1 MIESQFKP
9 IVKFLSKVMAYL
21 LYNGVKINITGQKV
35 SVSALYR
42 AAGKPPN
49 KSPLDFHNSESGN
62 KRIKQFQ
69 QRQGTDV
76 WQGGTRKVEAI
87 VPLACYYLRYL
98 DDRGAAVALQQ
109 VYETGRSVQY
119 GSPGTSYAKFS
130 SYLQGNQKKSN
141 ILWWCL
147 IISILIGVAIL
158 PQCQS
163 YQPPP
168 EPQSTPGDRQL
179 I

>member
-1 MIESQFKP
+1 
-9 IVKFLSKVMAYL
+9 MAYL
-21 LYNGVKINITGQKV
+21 LYNGVKIHIAAQKV
-35 SVSALYR
+35 CVTDIYR

-49 KSPLDFHNSESGN
+49 KSPLDFQNSAAGN

-69 QRQGTDV
+69 QRQGADV
-76 WQGGTRKVEAI
+76 WQSRLPKVEAI

-98 DDRGAAVALQQ
+98 DDRGAAIALQQ

-119 GSPGTSYAKFS
+119 ATPGTTHAKFS
-130 SYLQGNQKKSN
+130 SYFQYNQKNSN

-168 EPQSTPGDRQL
+168 EPPSTPGDRQL

>member
-1 MIESQFKP
+1 
-9 IVKFLSKVMAYL
+9 MAYL
-21 LYNGVKINITGQKV
+21 LYNGVKIKITAQRV
-35 SVSALYR
+35 SVTDIYR

-49 KSPLDFHNSESGN
+49 KSPLNFQNSEAGN

-69 QRQGTDV
+69 QQQGADV
-76 WQGGTRKVEAI
+76 WQSGLPKVEAI

-98 DDRGAAVALQQ
+98 GDRGAAVALQQ
-109 VYETGRSVQY
+109 VYETGRNIEY
-119 GSPGTSYAKFS
+119 ATPGTTYAKFS
-130 SYLQGNQKKSN
+130 SYFKGNQKNAN
-141 ILWWCL
+141 ILWWCF

-163 YQPPP
+163 SQPQEEPP
-168 EPQSTPGDRQL
+168 STPGDRQF